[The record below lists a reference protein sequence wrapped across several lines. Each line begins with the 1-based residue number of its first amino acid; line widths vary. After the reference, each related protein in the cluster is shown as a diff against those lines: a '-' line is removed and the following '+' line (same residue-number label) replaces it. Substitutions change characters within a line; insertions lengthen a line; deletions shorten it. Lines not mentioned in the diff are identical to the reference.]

1 MPPIGSPRIYY
12 PVPLFFGELPGTGIG
27 TALIRIQKLSCIPA
41 LQPSQREPDSLVP
54 RLSSLVFRPSSFVP
68 RLSSLVLRL
77 SSPGGRIQWGE
88 PPRRFPPWPGG
99 RSREPFGRFPGAFS
113 FPSFFL
119 SHKKKDG
126 RRRQTQGV
134 YRQQGKAPV
143 SGCPNDL
150 STPSGAPRQLPQGG
164 SLIPIPILHAPQA
177 NSFREAEIHRPQGRN
192 SFFSPSE
199 RY

>member
-77 SSPGGRIQWGE
+77 SSPGGRIQGGNRRGGSPLGRE
-88 PPRRFPPWPGG
+88 EGPGNLSEGSLALFLFHLSFCRTKRKTAAGGKPRGFTG
-99 RSREPFGRFPGAFS
+99 SR
-113 FPSFFL
+113 
-119 SHKKKDG
+119 
-126 RRRQTQGV
+126 
-134 YRQQGKAPV
+134 GKRPAAAAQMT
-143 SGCPNDL
+143 S
-150 STPSGAPRQLPQGG
+150 ALPQALRAS
-164 SLIPIPILHAPQA
+164 SLKEGA
-177 NSFREAEIHRPQGRN
+177 
-192 SFFSPSE
+192 
-199 RY
+199 